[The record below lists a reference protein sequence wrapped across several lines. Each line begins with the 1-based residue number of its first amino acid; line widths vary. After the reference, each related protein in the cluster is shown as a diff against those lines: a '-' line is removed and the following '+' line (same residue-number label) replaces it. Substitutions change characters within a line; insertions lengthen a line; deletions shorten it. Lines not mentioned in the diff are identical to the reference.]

1 MKKLVLLFLLFGCVS
16 SIHAQDLIFNCRTE
30 TNKEVKVVDTIK
42 RKIKQVENKIV
53 FESYKDGKDLVL
65 NIDSIVKN
73 TKALGLKKDKDW
85 YYCTDEYDFKYIV
98 IGLGSSYV
106 SLYQIFSDVDIF
118 EEVFTS
124 LK

>member
-1 MKKLVLLFLLFGCVS
+1 MKKLLLSLLFGCVS
-16 SIHAQDLIFNCRTE
+16 SIHAQNLIFNCRTE

-53 FESYKDGKDLVL
+53 FESYKDGEDLVL

-85 YYCTDEYDFKYIV
+85 YYCTDEYKFNHIV
-98 IGLGSSYV
+98 IGLGSSSV
-106 SLYQIFSDVDIF
+106 SLYQIFSDLDVF
-118 EEVFTS
+118 EEEFTS